1 MYQRPPDRRF
11 DHDAPEKRQEA
22 AMLLNPAA
30 RLGGSDLYEVSEV
43 PAG

>member
-1 MYQRPPDRRF
+1 
-11 DHDAPEKRQEA
+11 QEA

-30 RLGGSDLYEVSEV
+30 RLGDDDAYEV